1 MSNDLFKNAIALTG
15 GISTGKS
22 TVCNLFKLHG
32 FLTIDADVIAHKLL
46 DENSSKIASMFGN
59 QYVQD
64 NKVLRKELGKI
75 IFSNEENKLK
85 LEALLHPL
93 IKEEI
98 IKESRIFEEQNKPYF
113 VDIPLFF
120 EKMNYPISKS
130 LVIYT
135 PKELQIQ
142 RLMKRD
148 NIDENEAKL
157 KISNQMDIEE
167 KKKLSNMV
175 IDNSKDLKHL
185 QAEVERIIGEIL
197 WRTQNIAQVEMTL
210 LFFIHL

>member
-32 FLTIDADVIAHKLL
+32 FLTIDADVIAHRLL
-46 DENSSKIASMFGN
+46 DENSNKIASMFGE
-59 QYVQD
+59 QYVQ
-64 NKVLRKELGKI
+64 NGKVLRKELGKI

-98 IKESRIFEEQNKPYF
+98 IKESKIFEEQNKPYF

-120 EKMNYPISKS
+120 EKMSYPIPKS

-157 KISNQMDIEE
+157 KISNQIDIEE
-167 KKKLSNMV
+167 KRKLANMV
-175 IDNSKDLKHL
+175 IDNSQNLKHL
-185 QAEVERIIGEIL
+185 QNEVERIIGEI
-197 WRTQNIAQVEMTL
+197 I
-210 LFFIHL
+210 

>member
-32 FLTIDADVIAHKLL
+32 FLTIDADVIAHRLL
-46 DENSSKIASMFGN
+46 DENSNKIASMFGE
-59 QYVQD
+59 QYVQ
-64 NKVLRKELGKI
+64 NGKVIRKELGKI

-93 IKEEI
+93 IKEQI
-98 IKESRIFEEQNKPYF
+98 IKESKIFEEQNKPYF

-120 EKMNYPISKS
+120 EKMNYPIPKS

-167 KKKLSNMV
+167 KRKLADMV
-175 IDNSKDLKHL
+175 IDNSQNLKHL
-185 QAEVERIIGEIL
+185 QNEVERIIGEII
-197 WRTQNIAQVEMTL
+197 WHIQKIVRVEMTL
-210 LFFIHL
+210 

>member
-46 DENSSKIASMFGN
+46 DENSNKIATMFGE
-59 QYVQD
+59 QYVQ
-64 NKVLRKELGKI
+64 NGKVLRKELGKI

-93 IKEEI
+93 IKEQI
-98 IKESRIFEEQNKPYF
+98 IKESKIFEEQNKPYF

-135 PKELQIQ
+135 PKDIQIQ

-167 KKKLSNMV
+167 KRKLADMV
-175 IDNSKDLKHL
+175 IDNSQNLKHL
-185 QAEVERIIGEIL
+185 QAEVERIIGEI
-197 WRTQNIAQVEMTL
+197 I
-210 LFFIHL
+210 

>member
-32 FLTIDADVIAHKLL
+32 FLTIDADLIAHRLL
-46 DENSSKIASMFGN
+46 DENSDKIAIMFGDK
-59 QYVQD
+59 YVE
-64 NKVLRKELGKI
+64 NGKVLRKELGKI

-93 IKEEI
+93 IQNEI
-98 IKESRIFEEQNKPYF
+98 IKESKIFEEQNKPYF

-120 EKMNYPISKS
+120 EKMHYPIPKS
-130 LVIYT
+130 LLIYT
-135 PKELQIQ
+135 PKDIQVQ
-142 RLMKRD
+142 RLIKRD

-167 KKKLSNMV
+167 KKKLADMV

-185 QAEVERIIGEIL
+185 QAEVERIIGEI
-197 WRTQNIAQVEMTL
+197 I
-210 LFFIHL
+210 

>member
-32 FLTIDADVIAHKLL
+32 FLTIDADVIAHRLL
-46 DENSSKIASMFGN
+46 DENSNKISSMFGE
-59 QYVQD
+59 QYVQ
-64 NKVLRKELGKI
+64 NGKVLRKELGKI

-98 IKESRIFEEQNKPYF
+98 IKESKIFEEQNKPYF

-120 EKMNYPISKS
+120 EKMSYPIPKS

-135 PKELQIQ
+135 PKDLQIQ

-167 KKKLSNMV
+167 KRKLADMV
-175 IDNSKDLKHL
+175 IDNSQNLKHL
-185 QAEVERIIGEIL
+185 QNEVERIIGEI
-197 WRTQNIAQVEMTL
+197 I
-210 LFFIHL
+210 

>member
-32 FLTIDADVIAHKLL
+32 FLTIDADVIAHRLL
-46 DENSSKIASMFGN
+46 DENSNKIASMFGE
-59 QYVQD
+59 QYVQ
-64 NKVLRKELGKI
+64 NGKVIRKELGKI

-93 IKEEI
+93 IKEQI
-98 IKESRIFEEQNKPYF
+98 IKESKIFEEQNKPYF

-120 EKMNYPISKS
+120 EKMSYPIPKS

-167 KKKLSNMV
+167 KRKLADMV
-175 IDNSKDLKHL
+175 IDNSQNLKHL
-185 QAEVERIIGEIL
+185 QNEVERIIGEI
-197 WRTQNIAQVEMTL
+197 I
-210 LFFIHL
+210 

>member
-32 FLTIDADVIAHKLL
+32 FLTIDADVIAHRLL
-46 DENSSKIASMFGN
+46 DENSSEIVSMFGK
-59 QYVQD
+59 QYVE
-64 NKVLRKELGKI
+64 NGKVIRKELGKI

-98 IKESRIFEEQNKPYF
+98 IKESKIFEEQNKPYF

-120 EKMNYPISKS
+120 EKMSYPIPRS
-130 LVIYT
+130 LVVYT
-135 PKELQIQ
+135 PKDIQIQ

-148 NIDENEAKL
+148 NISESEAKV

-167 KKKLSNMV
+167 KKHLGDML
-175 IDNSKDLKHL
+175 IDNSKNLKHL
-185 QAEVERIIGEIL
+185 QNEVERIMGEI
-197 WRTQNIAQVEMTL
+197 I
-210 LFFIHL
+210 

>member
-32 FLTIDADVIAHKLL
+32 FLTIDADLIAHKLL
-46 DENSSKIASMFGN
+46 DENSNKIATMFGE
-59 QYVQD
+59 QYVE
-64 NKVLRKELGKI
+64 NGKVLRKELAKI

-120 EKMNYPISKS
+120 EKMSYPIPKS

-167 KKKLSNMV
+167 KRKLADMV
-175 IDNSKDLKHL
+175 IDNSQNLKHL
-185 QAEVERIIGEIL
+185 QAEVERIIGEI
-197 WRTQNIAQVEMTL
+197 I
-210 LFFIHL
+210 

>member
-32 FLTIDADVIAHKLL
+32 FLTIDADLIAHRLL
-46 DENSSKIASMFGN
+46 DENSNKISSMFGE
-59 QYVQD
+59 QYVQ
-64 NKVLRKELGKI
+64 NGKVLRKELGKI

-93 IKEEI
+93 IKEQI
-98 IKESRIFEEQNKPYF
+98 IKESKIFEEQNKPYF

-120 EKMNYPISKS
+120 EKMSYPIPKS

-167 KKKLSNMV
+167 KRKLADMV
-175 IDNSKDLKHL
+175 IDNSQNLKHL
-185 QAEVERIIGEIL
+185 QNEVERIIGEI
-197 WRTQNIAQVEMTL
+197 I
-210 LFFIHL
+210 

>member
-22 TVCNLFKLHG
+22 TVCNLLKLHG
-32 FLTIDADVIAHKLL
+32 FLTIDADKIAHKLL
-46 DENSSKIASMFGN
+46 DENSSKIEEMFGKE
-59 QYVQD
+59 YVE
-64 NKVLRKELGKI
+64 NGKVLRKELGKI

-85 LEALLHPL
+85 LEALLHSL

-98 IKESRIFEEQNKPYF
+98 IKESKIYEEQNKPYF

-120 EKMNYPISKS
+120 EKMHYPISKS

-148 NIDENEAKL
+148 NIDEKEAKL

-167 KKKLSNMV
+167 KRKLANIV

-185 QAEVERIIGEIL
+185 QNEVERVIGEI
-197 WRTQNIAQVEMTL
+197 I
-210 LFFIHL
+210 

>member
-32 FLTIDADVIAHKLL
+32 FLTIDADKIAHKLL
-46 DENSSKIASMFGN
+46 DENSHKIATVFGE
-59 QYVQD
+59 QYVE
-64 NKVLRKELGKI
+64 NGKVLRKELGKI

-98 IKESRIFEEQNKPYF
+98 IKESKVFEEQNKPYF

-120 EKMNYPISKS
+120 EKMHYPIPKS

-135 PKELQIQ
+135 PKDLQID

-148 NIDENEAKL
+148 KIDEAEAKL

-167 KKKLSNMV
+167 KRKLADMV

-185 QAEVERIIGEIL
+185 QNEVERIIGEI
-197 WRTQNIAQVEMTL
+197 I
-210 LFFIHL
+210 

>member
-32 FLTIDADVIAHKLL
+32 FLTIDADVIAHRLL
-46 DENSSKIASMFGN
+46 DENSNKISSMFGK
-59 QYVQD
+59 QYVQ
-64 NKVLRKELGKI
+64 NGKVLRKELGKI

-93 IKEEI
+93 IKKQI
-98 IKESRIFEEQNKPYF
+98 IKESKIFEEQNKPYF

-120 EKMNYPISKS
+120 EKMSYPIPKS

-167 KKKLSNMV
+167 KRKLANMV
-175 IDNSKDLKHL
+175 IDNSQNLKHL
-185 QAEVERIIGEIL
+185 QNEVERIIGEI
-197 WRTQNIAQVEMTL
+197 I
-210 LFFIHL
+210 

>member
-22 TVCNLFKLHG
+22 TVCNLLKLHG
-32 FLTIDADVIAHKLL
+32 FLTIDADKIAHKLL
-46 DENSSKIASMFGN
+46 DENSSKIEEMFGKE
-59 QYVQD
+59 YVE
-64 NKVLRKELGKI
+64 NGKVLRKKLGKI

-98 IKESRIFEEQNKPYF
+98 IKESKIYEEQNKPYF

-120 EKMNYPISKS
+120 EKMHYPISKS

-148 NIDENEAKL
+148 NIDEKEAKL

-167 KKKLSNMV
+167 KRKLANIV

-185 QAEVERIIGEIL
+185 QNEVERVIGEI
-197 WRTQNIAQVEMTL
+197 I
-210 LFFIHL
+210 

>member
-32 FLTIDADVIAHKLL
+32 FLTIDADVIAHRLL
-46 DENSSKIASMFGN
+46 DENSNKIASMFGE
-59 QYVQD
+59 QYVQ
-64 NKVLRKELGKI
+64 NGKVLRKELGKI

-93 IKEEI
+93 IKEQI
-98 IKESRIFEEQNKPYF
+98 IKESKIFEEQNKPYF

-120 EKMNYPISKS
+120 EKMSYPIPKS

-148 NIDENEAKL
+148 NIDESEAKL
-157 KISNQMDIEE
+157 KISNQMDIE
-167 KKKLSNMV
+167 KKRKLADMV
-175 IDNSKDLKHL
+175 IDNSQNLKHL
-185 QAEVERIIGEIL
+185 QNEVERIIGEI
-197 WRTQNIAQVEMTL
+197 I
-210 LFFIHL
+210 

>member
-22 TVCNLFKLHG
+22 TVCNLLKLHG
-32 FLTIDADVIAHKLL
+32 FLTIDADKIAHKLL
-46 DENSSKIASMFGN
+46 DENSSKIEEMFGKE
-59 QYVQD
+59 YVE
-64 NKVLRKELGKI
+64 NGKVLRKELGKI

-98 IKESRIFEEQNKPYF
+98 IKESKIYEEQNKPYF

-120 EKMNYPISKS
+120 EKMHYPISKS

-135 PKELQIQ
+135 PKGLQIQ

-148 NIDENEAKL
+148 NIDEKEAKL

-167 KKKLSNMV
+167 KRKLANIV

-185 QAEVERIIGEIL
+185 QNEVERVIGEI
-197 WRTQNIAQVEMTL
+197 I
-210 LFFIHL
+210 

>member
-1 MSNDLFKNAIALTG
+1 
-15 GISTGKS
+15 
-22 TVCNLFKLHG
+22 
-32 FLTIDADVIAHKLL
+32 
-46 DENSSKIASMFGN
+46 MFGE
-59 QYVQD
+59 QYVE
-64 NKVLRKELGKI
+64 NGKVLRKELGKI

-98 IKESRIFEEQNKPYF
+98 IKESKIFEEQNKPYF

-120 EKMNYPISKS
+120 EKMHYPIPKS

-135 PKELQIQ
+135 PKNLQIE

-148 NIDENEAKL
+148 NISEDEAKL

-167 KKKLSNMV
+167 KRKLADMV
-175 IDNSKDLKHL
+175 IDNSQNLKHL
-185 QAEVERIIGEIL
+185 QNEVERIIGEI
-197 WRTQNIAQVEMTL
+197 I
-210 LFFIHL
+210 

>member
-22 TVCNLFKLHG
+22 TVCNLLKLHG
-32 FLTIDADVIAHKLL
+32 FLTIDADKIAHKLL
-46 DENSSKIASMFGN
+46 DENSSKIEEMFGKE
-59 QYVQD
+59 YVE
-64 NKVLRKELGKI
+64 NGKVLRKELGKI

-98 IKESRIFEEQNKPYF
+98 IKESKIYEEQNKPYF

-120 EKMNYPISKS
+120 EKMHYPISKS

-148 NIDENEAKL
+148 NIDEKEAKL

-167 KKKLSNMV
+167 KRKLANIV

-185 QAEVERIIGEIL
+185 QNEVERLIGEI
-197 WRTQNIAQVEMTL
+197 I
-210 LFFIHL
+210 

>member
-32 FLTIDADVIAHKLL
+32 FLIIDADKISHKLL
-46 DENSSKIASMFGN
+46 DENSSKIIEMFGSK
-59 QYVQD
+59 YVQKG
-64 NKVLRKELGKI
+64 KVLRKELGKI

-98 IKESRIFEEQNKPYF
+98 VKSSRLFESQNKPYF
-113 VDIPLFF
+113 IDIPLFF

-130 LVIYT
+130 LVVYT
-135 PKELQIQ
+135 PKDLQVQ

-148 NIDENEAKL
+148 NINEEEALL
-157 KISNQMDIEE
+157 KISNQWDIE
-167 KKKLSNMV
+167 KKKELADLI
-175 IDNSKDLKHL
+175 IDNSKDLKNL
-185 QAEVERIIGEIL
+185 QREVERIIEEI
-197 WRTQNIAQVEMTL
+197 I
-210 LFFIHL
+210 

>member
-32 FLTIDADVIAHKLL
+32 FLTIDADLIAHRLL
-46 DENSSKIASMFGN
+46 DENSDKIASMFGEK
-59 QYVQD
+59 YVE
-64 NKVLRKELGKI
+64 NGKVIRKELGKI

-93 IKEEI
+93 IENEI
-98 IKESRIFEEQNKPYF
+98 IKESKIFEEQNKPYF

-120 EKMNYPISKS
+120 EKMHYPIPKS

-135 PKELQIQ
+135 PKDIQIQ

-167 KKKLSNMV
+167 KKKLADMV
-175 IDNSKDLKHL
+175 IDNSQNLKHL
-185 QAEVERIIGEIL
+185 QAEVERIIGEII
-197 WRTQNIAQVEMTL
+197 WHIQNIVQAEMTL
-210 LFFIHL
+210 L

>member
-32 FLTIDADVIAHKLL
+32 FLTIDADVIAHRLL
-46 DENSSKIASMFGN
+46 DENSNKIASMFGE
-59 QYVQD
+59 QYVQ
-64 NKVLRKELGKI
+64 NGKVLRKELGKI

-93 IKEEI
+93 IKEQI
-98 IKESRIFEEQNKPYF
+98 IKESKIFEEQNKPYF

-120 EKMNYPISKS
+120 EKMSYPIPKS

-167 KKKLSNMV
+167 KRKLADMV
-175 IDNSKDLKHL
+175 IDNSQNLKHL
-185 QAEVERIIGEIL
+185 QNEVERIIGEI
-197 WRTQNIAQVEMTL
+197 I
-210 LFFIHL
+210 

>member
-32 FLTIDADVIAHKLL
+32 FLTIDADKIAHRLL
-46 DENSSKIASMFGN
+46 DENSNKIATMFGE
-59 QYVQD
+59 QYVE
-64 NKVLRKELGKI
+64 NGKVLRKELGKI

-93 IKEEI
+93 IFREIEKEA
-98 IKESRIFEEQNKPYF
+98 KLFEEQNKPYI

-120 EKMNYPISKS
+120 EKMHYPISKS

-135 PKELQIQ
+135 PKNLQIE

-148 NIDENEAKL
+148 NISEEEAKL

-167 KKKLSNMV
+167 KKKLADMV
-175 IDNSKDLKHL
+175 IDNSQNLKHL
-185 QAEVERIIGEIL
+185 QNEVERIIGEI
-197 WRTQNIAQVEMTL
+197 I
-210 LFFIHL
+210 

>member
-32 FLTIDADVIAHKLL
+32 FLTIDADLIAHRLL
-46 DENSSKIASMFGN
+46 DENSDKIASMFGEK
-59 QYVQD
+59 YVE
-64 NKVLRKELGKI
+64 NGKVIRKELGKI

-93 IKEEI
+93 IENEI
-98 IKESRIFEEQNKPYF
+98 IKESKIFEEQNKPYF

-120 EKMNYPISKS
+120 EKMHYPIPKS

-135 PKELQIQ
+135 PKNIQVQ

-167 KKKLSNMV
+167 KRKLANMV

-197 WRTQNIAQVEMTL
+197 
-210 LFFIHL
+210 